1 MNAVMSVIK
10 TGVTTGGLFILYR
23 FLLDTIGV
31 KQLGIWSLVL
41 ATTSVTQ
48 IASFG
53 LSGSVVKFV
62 AKYIARG
69 EKENASKVVQ
79 TATIS
84 VAVFVGFILLIG
96 YPFFRILLR
105 FLVPSKFLPLT
116 LSILPY
122 AILSLWLMVITGIL
136 QSGIDGCHR
145 IDLES
150 VLGMIGV
157 ILHLVFCFLL
167 VPMYGLKGVAYARVL
182 DNFLILFASW
192 FLLRRYLPLPLF
204 LPYKWN
210 KSFFKEIIGYGL
222 NFQLI
227 SFTSM
232 FYDPV
237 TKALLSKFGGLSM
250 VGYYG
255 MANKI
260 IQHLRAFL
268 PSATYS
274 LVPTVAELKEKTPQ
288 KIKFIY
294 LSSYRLLFYIALPL
308 YSWVILCAPF
318 ISKLWIGY
326 YQPTFVFFT
335 ILLAIGWFMNILNVP
350 AYFVYLGIG
359 ELRWNVISHI
369 STAVL
374 NTGLGFVLGK
384 LYGGFGVVTG
394 WILSLILGSSIVYLS
409 YHIKYKIPFIELL
422 PYKSRMIGLVCIL
435 SILFEF
441 LIITHCKINYF
452 INAILL
458 NIVNPVVF
466 SVIVLIFLW
475 FHPMRRRVLVWIKIL
490 VKQRGEV

>member
-1 MNAVMSVIK
+1 MAVIR
-10 TGVTTGGLFILYR
+10 TGVSTIGFFILYR

-62 AKYIARG
+62 AKYIARE

-150 VLGMIGV
+150 VLGMIGI

-167 VPMYGLKGVAYARVL
+167 VPMYGLKGVAYARVM

-210 KSFFKEIIGYGL
+210 KSLFKEIIGYGL

-260 IQHLRAFL
+260 IQQLRALL
-268 PSATYS
+268 PSATYA
-274 LVPTVAELKEKTPQ
+274 LVPTVAELKEKTPH

-335 ILLAIGWFMNILNVP
+335 ILLAIGWFMNILNIP

-359 ELRWNVISHI
+359 ELRWNIMSHLSI
-369 STAVL
+369 ALL
-374 NTGLGFVLGK
+374 NAGLGFILGRF
-384 LYGGFGVVTG
+384 YGGFGVVTG

-409 YHIKYKIPFIELL
+409 YHIRYKIPFNELF
-422 PYKSRMIGLVCIL
+422 PYKSRIVGLVCLL

-441 LIITHCKINYF
+441 LIFTFSQISYSTNT
-452 INAILL
+452 ILL
-458 NIVNPVVF
+458 NFVNSIFF
-466 SVIVLIFLW
+466 SVIIFIFLW
-475 FHPMRRRVLVWIKIL
+475 FHPMRKQVLSWIRVLV
-490 VKQRGEV
+490 KQKERASI